1 MKTMT
6 GGEAVVQALLDQGGD
21 TLFGLPGIQ
30 NDWLYNALYD
40 RRDEIR
46 VLHTRHEQGAAY
58 MALGYALARQQPAV
72 FNVVPGPGVLN
83 ASAALATAYG
93 LNAPV
98 LCLAGQVRLRNIG
111 SGVGSLHEIPD
122 QLGILERLTKWSG
135 RVRHPGEAPG
145 VIAEAFRQMRSGRP
159 RPVAVE
165 VPMDVLAQR
174 ARVETVQAELP
185 VYSPALDLDQIEQ
198 AARWLGASQN
208 PILYVGG
215 GAQGASAEIT
225 CLAEMLQAPVVGY
238 RTGQGVLDG
247 RNPLSLHQPASHAYW
262 KKADL
267 VLAVGTHLRV
277 PAGWGIDEAMKIIR
291 IDVDPQTHHL
301 LFRPDLDITARAEQA
316 LPVLV
321 ERTPAHN
328 RKRSSRQQEMTAI
341 KADWARQT
349 AYLEPQLSYLRVIR
363 EELSEEG
370 IFVDELTQLAYVA
383 RYTFPVYKP
392 RTFIS
397 TGYMG
402 TLGYGFATALGVR
415 LARPE
420 VPVLSVNGDGGFLF
434 GAQELATAVQNEIGV
449 VALVFNNNQ
458 YGNVQ
463 QMQKNVYENRVIAT
477 DLHNPDFA
485 GLAESFGAQ
494 GLRVQSP
501 EELRLALRR
510 GFAHTSGPTVIEVPV
525 GDMPSADRFRA
536 LPRVR

>member
-1 MKTMT
+1 M
-6 GGEAVVQALLDQGGD
+6 
-21 TLFGLPGIQ
+21 
-30 NDWLYNALYD
+30 
-40 RRDEIR
+40 
-46 VLHTRHEQGAAY
+46 
-58 MALGYALARQQPAV
+58 
-72 FNVVPGPGVLN
+72 
-83 ASAALATAYG
+83 
-93 LNAPV
+93 
-98 LCLAGQVRLRNIG
+98 
-111 SGVGSLHEIPD
+111 
-122 QLGILERLTKWSG
+122 
-135 RVRHPGEAPG
+135 
-145 VIAEAFRQMRSGRP
+145 
-159 RPVAVE
+159 
-165 VPMDVLAQR
+165 
-174 ARVETVQAELP
+174 
-185 VYSPALDLDQIEQ
+185 
-198 AARWLGASQN
+198 
-208 PILYVGG
+208 
-215 GAQGASAEIT
+215 
-225 CLAEMLQAPVVGY
+225 
-238 RTGQGVLDG
+238 
-247 RNPLSLHQPASHAYW
+247 
-262 KKADL
+262 
-267 VLAVGTHLRV
+267 
-277 PAGWGIDEAMKIIR
+277 
-291 IDVDPQTHHL
+291 
-301 LFRPDLDITARAEQA
+301 
-316 LPVLV
+316 
-321 ERTPAHN
+321 
-328 RKRSSRQQEMTAI
+328 
-341 KADWARQT
+341 
-349 AYLEPQLSYLRVIR
+349 RVIR

-494 GLRVQSP
+494 GLRAQSP